1 MSDVKTVPA
10 AVAMLRVL
18 EAWGVENVYGY
29 PGGSVNSTMNAL
41 DLEKE
46 NIRFVQVRHE
56 QVGALVAA
64 AHAKLTGKIGVTL
77 GSAGSGAI
85 NLLNG
90 LYDAREDH
98 APVLALVGQ
107 VPSTNMNYDY
117 FQEFS

>member
-1 MSDVKTVPA
+1 MSNVNTVPA

-46 NIRFVQVRHE
+46 NLHFVQVRHE
-56 QVGALVAA
+56 QVGALAVA

-77 GSAGSGAI
+77 GSAGPGAV
-85 NLLNG
+85 NL
-90 LYDAREDH
+90 
-98 APVLALVGQ
+98 
-107 VPSTNMNYDY
+107 S
-117 FQEFS
+117 